1 MTYKNSNSLSD
12 NLEVDMLRTMIT
24 VVTVVVSLFSLTAD
38 GLWMYFLALSTVLF
52 LVTLFIKKF
61 PNGSL
66 ISVSLVMII
75 SAIILH
81 KFTLYSDSILNGYKV
96 SMLSIHFIL
105 ITYLF
110 WKASRTLLQIDVD
123 ADISMYNSS
132 EQRGS
137 NSRKLTRRRNRRA
150 SFRSKN
156 SVKIKSGQYRG

>member
-1 MTYKNSNSLSD
+1 MAYKNSNSLSN
-12 NLEVDMLRTMIT
+12 NLEVDMLRTMIA
-24 VVTVVVSLFSLTAD
+24 VVTVVVSLFSLTSD

-52 LVTLFIKKF
+52 LFTLFIKKF

-66 ISVSLVMII
+66 TSVFLVLIL

-81 KFTLYSDSILNGYKV
+81 EFTLYSNSIFNGYKV
-96 SMLSIHFIL
+96 TVLLIHFVL
-105 ITYLF
+105 ITFLF
-110 WKASRTLLQIDVD
+110 WKASRTLLQTDVD

-132 EQRGS
+132 EEKGS

>member
-1 MTYKNSNSLSD
+1 MAYENSNSLSA
-12 NLEVDMLRTMIT
+12 NLEVDMLRTMIA

-38 GLWMYFLALSTVLF
+38 GLWIYFLTLSTVLF
-52 LVTLFIKKF
+52 VFTLFIKKF

-66 ISVSLVMII
+66 ISVSLVLIL

-81 KFTLYSDSILNGYKV
+81 EFTLYSDSILNGFKV
-96 SMLSIHFIL
+96 SMLSIHFVL
-105 ITYLF
+105 ITFLF
-110 WKASRTLLQIDVD
+110 WKASRTFLQTDVD
-123 ADISMYNSS
+123 ADISMYNRS
-132 EQRGS
+132 EERGP